1 MTIRENNA
9 TLTNIPPFEVLDN
22 GAIVFWATTRD
33 ECQTY
38 IDENGN

>member
-22 GAIVFWATTRD
+22 GVVVFEAATRD
-33 ECQTY
+33 GCQTY

>member
-9 TLTNIPPFEVLDN
+9 TLTTTPPFEVLDN
-22 GAIVFWATTRD
+22 GVVVFSAVTRD
-33 ECQTY
+33 ECQIY

>member
-1 MTIRENNA
+1 MTIRENDV

-22 GAIVFWATTRD
+22 GVVVFEAVTRD

-38 IDENGN
+38 INNL